1 MNTGR
6 RSAGNGSSRAEACEG
21 MAGELVSVKA
31 EDRYTEP
38 EKTMTESDL
47 LGLMEKF
54 GIGTDASMATH
65 IKNIIGGAP
74 ERPPALCRGAP
85 L

>member
-1 MNTGR
+1 MQ
-6 RSAGNGSSRAEACEG
+6 AD
-21 MAGELVSVKA
+21 LVSVKA
-31 EDRYTEP
+31 EDRYTES

-65 IKNIIGGAP
+65 IKNIIGEPTRAY
-74 ERPPALCRGAP
+74 
-85 L
+85 